1 MTSRRLNEEMLMA
14 RLVGDGARKGT
25 TVVGRFGDVTKR
37 PVVWAGI
44 ALALA
49 LSGSKGRNAAVRGG
63 VGYVSG
69 ALIQLPV
76 GVVVHRKRP
85 EGAARLARLGPV
97 TSSFPSGHCASELGF
112 SLGAAQEIPWL
123 FAPLYAATL
132 AAEWALVRC
141 RAHYPSD
148 IFGGAAIAIVV
159 AFAMSKAWPPH
170 RTRPDLGEAEVD
182 HRTC

>member
-1 MTSRRLNEEMLMA
+1 MA
-14 RLVGDGARKGT
+14 RMVGDGARKGT

-37 PVVWAGI
+37 PPVWGAI

-76 GVVVHRKRP
+76 GALVHRRRP
-85 EGAARLARLGPV
+85 EGSERLARLGPV
-97 TSSFPSGHCASELGF
+97 TSSFPSGHCAGELGF

-132 AAEWALVRC
+132 AAEWSLVRS

-159 AFAMSKAWPPH
+159 ALAMSKTWPPH
-170 RTRPDLGEAEVD
+170 RSRPGREEADELRHTR
-182 HRTC
+182 

>member
-1 MTSRRLNEEMLMA
+1 MTSWGLNEEMVMA
-14 RLVGDGARKGT
+14 PLVGDGARKGT
-25 TVVGRFGDVTKR
+25 TVVGRFGDFTKR
-37 PVVWAGI
+37 PPMWAAF

-76 GVVVHRKRP
+76 GVVVHRRRP

-132 AAEWALVRC
+132 AAEWALVRS

-159 AFAMSKAWPPH
+159 ALAMSKAWPPH
-170 RTRPDLGEAEVD
+170 RSRPGLGDAD
-182 HRTC
+182 GLRHTC